1 MIKLLITIFLGAV
14 MTIASVITAP
24 VNALITTYFP
34 DISSFMQNV
43 ISIYDNNIVAYIGFF
58 LDLIPTNVLAAL
70 LTYINFGLTCKWYF
84 EPLYQAVTNGLRFIK
99 KLPFM

>member
-1 MIKLLITIFLGAV
+1 MIKLLITIVLSFI
-14 MTIASVITAP
+14 MTLASVITAP
-24 VNALITTYFP
+24 INALITTYFP
-34 DISSFMQNV
+34 DVTSFMQSV
-43 ISIYDNNIVAYIGFF
+43 ISIYDNNIAAYIGFF

-70 LTYINFGLTCKWYF
+70 LTYINFGMLIKWYF